1 MGQYN
6 CIKMNTIKKNITT
19 ILLFLVLIFLIF
31 IYREKSTNNISLNE
45 ALQLP
50 VDVIPYKTTLSLDKR
65 FIVIDGKKVN
75 VQDREEIEVNTKG
88 ENITFIKPSD
98 YNYRFDFGYLKF
110 KEEEFIPKE
119 YLFSGDENKEE
130 LKLTKYIVTIKDN
143 KNSQMIKY
151 FDDDNLALRIK
162 LVK

>member
-1 MGQYN
+1 
-6 CIKMNTIKKNITT
+6 MNTIKKNITT
-19 ILLFLVLIFLIF
+19 IILFLVLIFLIF

-45 ALQLP
+45 ALKLDG
-50 VDVIPYKTTLSLDKR
+50 DVIPYKTTLNLDKR

-88 ENITFIKPSD
+88 ENITFIKPNVD
-98 YNYRFDFGYLKF
+98 NYRFDFGDLKF

-119 YLFSGDENKEE
+119 YLFLGDENKEE

-143 KNSQMIKY
+143 KNSHLIKY